1 MDFVHSPGISRASGN
16 STGTH
21 EKRILSCCWQW
32 RRGGAG
38 TETSRK
44 LGGMSSEAIA
54 RKALMGSFWCP
65 FTGLRELPRHRASY
79 PVQRGMRS
87 RA

>member
-38 TETSRK
+38 TRTSRK

-65 FTGLRELPRHRASY
+65 FTGF
-79 PVQRGMRS
+79 RGN
-87 RA
+87 A